1 MIELCVQFSYCGNVV
16 RLDKLELGQYS
27 GVAEDKRLQTEITK
41 LLTDLRDLD
50 SKYNEKVQALNLS
63 LNSLSRYLT
72 F

>member
-1 MIELCVQFSYCGNVV
+1 MCVQLSYFGNVV
-16 RLDKLELGQYS
+16 RLDKLELAQYS

-41 LLTDLRDLD
+41 LVTDLRDLD
-50 SKYNEKVQALNLS
+50 VKYNEKVQALNLS